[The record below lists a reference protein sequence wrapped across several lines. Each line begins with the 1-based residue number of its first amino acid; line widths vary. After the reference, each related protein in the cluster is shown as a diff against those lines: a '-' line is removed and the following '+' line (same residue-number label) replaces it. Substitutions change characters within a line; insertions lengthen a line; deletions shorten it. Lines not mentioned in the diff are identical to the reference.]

1 MGYKIIT
8 DSTIDMDHKMIEELG
23 LTVVPLRFTI
33 DVKTYKDKADLSDM
47 PTETFYAKLREGKM
61 STTSQINAEEFTRIF
76 EPVLQGGEDVLYIA
90 FSSGLSGTCQSAF
103 IARDELK
110 EKYKKGLLRFDKDKN
125 GNMYA
130 QLRDEKNHYGK
141 KLNIK
146 EQVNEKDLIIAS
158 QLNVIKDVLDDI
170 VDTLENIEENISHI
184 LMEFH
189 NDRVGL
195 YYSGLSLYLEALQ
208 VNDASL
214 RKELIAQSLK
224 SLNDSQA
231 QIIQEFKSDIAFLR
245 SPQFNKI
252 KRKKHDC
259 LVEKM
264 QNIHVCFQTIN
275 RIITLKAMIYFDNNQ
290 FNSMLMVCNEYQRFI
305 KAIIKPN
312 LGFLIECDPRDDK
325 LINGTW
331 SKRANALLDYKEI
344 QNKLRAIQ
352 YKAEGN

>member
-1 MGYKIIT
+1 MN
-8 DSTIDMDHKMIEELG
+8 L
-23 LTVVPLRFTI
+23 VV
-33 DVKTYKDKADLSDM
+33 DLS
-47 PTETFYAKLREGKM
+47 
-61 STTSQINAEEFTRIF
+61 
-76 EPVLQGGEDVLYIA
+76 
-90 FSSGLSGTCQSAF
+90 
-103 IARDELK
+103 DELK

-252 KRKKHDC
+252 KER
-259 LVEKM
+259 
-264 QNIHVCFQTIN
+264 NTIV
-275 RIITLKAMIYFDNNQ
+275 L
-290 FNSMLMVCNEYQRFI
+290 
-305 KAIIKPN
+305 
-312 LGFLIECDPRDDK
+312 
-325 LINGTW
+325 
-331 SKRANALLDYKEI
+331 
-344 QNKLRAIQ
+344 
-352 YKAEGN
+352 

>member
-1 MGYKIIT
+1 MSYFDQRE
-8 DSTIDMDHKMIEELG
+8 DSILLMDESLLNLYDEQFEYSSFKSLISKKYDQSNMFMNHLFDSIEQDDDVNL
-23 LTVVPLRFTI
+23 VV
-33 DVKTYKDKADLSDM
+33 DLS
-47 PTETFYAKLREGKM
+47 
-61 STTSQINAEEFTRIF
+61 
-76 EPVLQGGEDVLYIA
+76 
-90 FSSGLSGTCQSAF
+90 
-103 IARDELK
+103 DELK

-208 VNDASL
+208 VSDASL

-312 LGFLIECDPRDDK
+312 VGFLIECDPRDDK

-352 YKAEGN
+352 YKTEGN

>member
-1 MGYKIIT
+1 MSYFDQREDSILLMDESLLNLYDEQFEYSSFKSLIYKKYDKSNVFMSHLF
-8 DSTIDMDHKMIEELG
+8 DSIEQDDDVNL
-23 LTVVPLRFTI
+23 VV
-33 DVKTYKDKADLSDM
+33 DLS
-47 PTETFYAKLREGKM
+47 
-61 STTSQINAEEFTRIF
+61 
-76 EPVLQGGEDVLYIA
+76 
-90 FSSGLSGTCQSAF
+90 
-103 IARDELK
+103 DELK

-208 VNDASL
+208 VSDASL

-275 RIITLKAMIYFDNNQ
+275 RIIT
-290 FNSMLMVCNEYQRFI
+290 
-305 KAIIKPN
+305 
-312 LGFLIECDPRDDK
+312 
-325 LINGTW
+325 
-331 SKRANALLDYKEI
+331 
-344 QNKLRAIQ
+344 
-352 YKAEGN
+352 